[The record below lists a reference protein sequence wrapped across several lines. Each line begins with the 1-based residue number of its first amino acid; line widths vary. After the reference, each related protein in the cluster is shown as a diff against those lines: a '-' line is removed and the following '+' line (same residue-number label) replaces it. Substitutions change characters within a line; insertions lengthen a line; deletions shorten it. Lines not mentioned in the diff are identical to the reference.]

1 VVSRTVVSRT
11 VVSRTVVGGR
21 RNRVLRSVLVVA
33 AAALIPAVA
42 GCEAGNDAPD
52 LQFHPPTIGT
62 GALVQ
67 GTMNI
72 RNVFV
77 LGAGQG
83 NVPAGGSAGLFF
95 ALVNDGS
102 PDRLLSV
109 RAPGTATAVTV
120 RGGTIRLGSEGAALL
135 TGPAPDAV
143 LTGLTRPL
151 RSGSVVTIVMNFQ
164 KLGTVTLR
172 VPVVAQAQEFSTFSP
187 PAATP
192 TAKPRPRHPLPS
204 ATPGLAGAAGSSATP
219 TATPAPTA
227 STP

>member
-1 VVSRTVVSRT
+1 M
-11 VVSRTVVGGR
+11 
-21 RNRVLRSVLVVA
+21 LRSVLVVA

-52 LQFHPPTIGT
+52 LQFHPPTVGT
-62 GALVQ
+62 GVLVQ

-77 LGAGQG
+77 LGGAGRG

-95 ALVNDGS
+95 AVVNDGS

-109 RAPGTATAVTV
+109 QAPGTATAVTV
-120 RGGTIRLGSEGAALL
+120 RGGTIALGSNAAALL

-151 RSGSVVTIVMNFQ
+151 RSGSVVTIVMTFQ

-172 VPVVAQAQEFSTFSP
+172 VPVVAQTQEFSTFSP
-187 PAATP
+187 PALADREAP
-192 TAKPRPRHPLPS
+192 AAPPGAVGHAGPGRSGRAVGQRHGPAGPDGQHSLTAPQPR
-204 ATPGLAGAAGSSATP
+204 
-219 TATPAPTA
+219 
-227 STP
+227 STGDSKVTYDA

>member
-1 VVSRTVVSRT
+1 M
-11 VVSRTVVGGR
+11 
-21 RNRVLRSVLVVA
+21 A

-42 GCEAGNDAPD
+42 GCEAGNNAPT
-52 LQFHPPTIGT
+52 LQFHPPTVGT
-62 GALVQ
+62 GVLIQ

-77 LGAGQG
+77 LGGAGRG

-95 ALVNDGS
+95 ALVNNGS

-109 RAPGTATAVTV
+109 RAPGTATAVTIQ
-120 RGGTIRLGSEGAALL
+120 GGTIRVGTNGSALL
-135 TGPAPDAV
+135 TGPAPEAV

-164 KLGTVTLR
+164 KLGAVTLR
-172 VPVVAQAQEFSTFSP
+172 VPVVAQTQEFSTFSP
-187 PAATP
+187 PPASP
-192 TAKPRPRHPLPS
+192 TAKPRPRHPVPS
-204 ATPGLAGAAGSSATP
+204 ATPGLAGAAGPSGSATAAP
-219 TATPAPTA
+219 TPTA